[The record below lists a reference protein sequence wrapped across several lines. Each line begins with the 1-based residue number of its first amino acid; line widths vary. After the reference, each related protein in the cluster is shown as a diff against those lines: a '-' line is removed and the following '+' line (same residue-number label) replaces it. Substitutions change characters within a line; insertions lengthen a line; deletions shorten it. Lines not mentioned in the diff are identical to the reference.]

1 MILAWTLNV
10 ALVALYIK
18 STAYGAGV
26 VHMWDVPLS
35 NSLAIVKVR
44 LSTHFYFYSSTP
56 FFINLT
62 PAVSKHSRHPLPT
75 PHPLHQALHPPPTHP
90 SLLPLPHRP
99 PLPHFLH
106 PHRFQRPLLR
116 RNHHLHHIDVF
127 ARRQDLGPYSEWD
140 LFRRGDHHFCECG
153 D

>member
-99 PLPHFLH
+99 PSTSLSPPSSLST
-106 PHRFQRPLLR
+106 PSPTAQSPSPSYRRVRQTARSGSLLR
-116 RNHHLHHIDVF
+116 MGLVST
-127 ARRQDLGPYSEWD
+127 RRSSL
-140 LFRRGDHHFCECG
+140 L
-153 D
+153 